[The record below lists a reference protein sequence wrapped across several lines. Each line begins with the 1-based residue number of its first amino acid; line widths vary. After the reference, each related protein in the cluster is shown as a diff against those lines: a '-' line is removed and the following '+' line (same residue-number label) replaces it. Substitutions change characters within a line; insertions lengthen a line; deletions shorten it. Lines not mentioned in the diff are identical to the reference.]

1 MHQEYICSLLTQIHL
16 DLYILAPFWSDVD
29 YTSQGNLFYQLYH
42 SSNTDNT
49 EILYNATQLV
59 KQYTNAP
66 HMFAATTLLVATWS
80 RVLPTATH
88 TFQEN
93 SFQLGLVTDHVTTYV
108 LYGYRRGDM
117 SWSTVTGKSPLIGF
131 SAASILV
138 QTHPLSGTPHAHEIS
153 LSSE

>member
-1 MHQEYICSLLTQIHL
+1 M
-16 DLYILAPFWSDVD
+16 YILAPFWSDVD

-59 KQYTNAP
+59 KQYTDAP
-66 HMFAATTLLVATWS
+66 NSFAATSLLVATWS
-80 RVLPTATH
+80 RVLPTSSQI
-88 TFQEN
+88 FQEN
-93 SFQLGLVTDHVTTYV
+93 SFQLGLVTNDVTTYV

-117 SWSTVTGKSPLIGF
+117 SWSTTTGISPLIGF
-131 SAASILV
+131 SAASVLL
-138 QTHPLSGTPHAHEIS
+138 QTHPLSGTPNAHEIA